1 MKDFRKNEDFVCKT
15 CGEKE
20 EANLGTVDEDAH
32 DDSNLPSSAD
42 EVSIHTDHGTNR
54 TFTID
59 EEYACNYCRFKATD
73 QKSLEMHM
81 DSVHNNPCPICERD
95 FEFGVDVRKHVA
107 EEHVNPDEPLPD
119 ERQPEPIEF
128 ILNYTI
134 DGVPV
139 DGQVYETLDNEEED
153 FARLRQNPQK
163 QSSMKVSVDFVRKPV
178 ENIVNLSKRKRN
190 MGNK

>member
-1 MKDFRKNEDFVCKT
+1 
-15 CGEKE
+15 
-20 EANLGTVDEDAH
+20 
-32 DDSNLPSSAD
+32 
-42 EVSIHTDHGTNR
+42 
-54 TFTID
+54 
-59 EEYACNYCRFKATD
+59 
-73 QKSLEMHM
+73 MHM

-95 FEFGVDVRKHVA
+95 FKFGVDVRKHVA

-178 ENIVNLSKRKRN
+178 ENIINLSKRKRN

>member
-20 EANLGTVDEDAH
+20 EANLGTVD

-81 DSVHNNPCPICERD
+81 DSVHYNPRPICERD
-95 FEFGVDVRKHVA
+95 FEFGVDMQKHVA
-107 EEHVNPDEPLPD
+107 
-119 ERQPEPIEF
+119 
-128 ILNYTI
+128 
-134 DGVPV
+134 
-139 DGQVYETLDNEEED
+139 
-153 FARLRQNPQK
+153 
-163 QSSMKVSVDFVRKPV
+163 
-178 ENIVNLSKRKRN
+178 
-190 MGNK
+190 